1 MMMGMGMAPN
11 GPRAISRN
19 GLNSSRLVRL
29 LAEIA
34 ETAETTRKAEIAGLP
49 GAGQSNA
56 AASKQSFAEK
66 LGLWLDWP
74 DAIALAA
81 ALTRDHAAGALILRS
96 AGDAVSGAVQAFLRV
111 RAELANA
118 IADDGVV
125 HPGRPLA
132 KRPLLA
138 TGVVRPRMRVPVPS
152 VVPGPVTKHPPDLD
166 FSPYRRAYVNHQR
179 AMAAAIGPLRAQ
191 VRAGLSS
198 RSPALG
204 QLAALD
210 AVLDDALAARE
221 RHLLARVPGLLEKH
235 FAHRC
240 KAPPVATAD
249 GLTGFCQDMQG
260 VLLAELDIRLQPIEG
275 MLEAMGYEV
284 TGQS

>member
-1 MMMGMGMAPN
+1 MAPN
-11 GPRAISRN
+11 VPRAISRN

-29 LAEIA
+29 LAEMA
-34 ETAETTRKAEIAGLP
+34 SADP
-49 GAGQSNA
+49 VSV

-81 ALTRDHAAGALILRS
+81 ALTRDPAAGSLMHRS
-96 AGDAVSGAVQAFLRV
+96 AGDAVATGAVEAFFRV

-118 IADDGVV
+118 IADDGVFNT
-125 HPGRPLA
+125 GRPLA
-132 KRPLLA
+132 KRPPPASGAARRGPPQPL
-138 TGVVRPRMRVPVPS
+138 PS
-152 VVPGPVTKHPPDLD
+152 PAPEPSAGPLPDHD
-166 FSPYRRAYVNHQR
+166 FSPYRRAYVSHQR
-179 AMAAAIGPLRAQ
+179 AMAAAIGPLRSR

-198 RSPALG
+198 LNPALG

-235 FAHRC
+235 FARGC
-240 KAPPVATAD
+240 KAPQVPTAD
-249 GLTGFCQDMQG
+249 GLAGVCQDMQG
-260 VLLAELDIRLQPIEG
+260 VLLAELDIRLQPIAG
-275 MLEAMGYEV
+275 LLEAMGYEV

>member
-1 MMMGMGMAPN
+1 MVEKSGQA
-11 GPRAISRN
+11 GPDPTS
-19 GLNSSRLVRL
+19 
-29 LAEIA
+29 
-34 ETAETTRKAEIAGLP
+34 
-49 GAGQSNA
+49 A

-81 ALTRDHAAGALILRS
+81 VLTRDHSAGTLVQRS
-96 AGDAVSGAVQAFLRV
+96 ARDAVAIGAVEAFSRV

-118 IADDGVV
+118 IADDAVFNT
-125 HPGRPLA
+125 GRTLA
-132 KRPLLA
+132 KRPPLTSGA
-138 TGVVRPRMRVPVPS
+138 VRRPAPEPVPS
-152 VVPGPVTKHPPDLD
+152 PAPAPSADHLAGRLADHD

-179 AMAAAIGPLRAQ
+179 AMAAAIGPLRAR

-221 RHLLARVPGLLEKH
+221 RHLLAKVPGLLEKH
-235 FAHRC
+235 FARCC
-240 KAPPVATAD
+240 KAPPVPTAQ
-249 GLTGFCQDMQG
+249 GLAGFCQDMQG
-260 VLLAELDIRLQPIEG
+260 ILLAELDIRLQPILG
-275 MLEAMGYEV
+275 LLEAMGYEV